1 MIIAIDGPASSG
13 KGTLAKRLAAALD
26 YAHLDTGGLYRAVA
40 LAMLNAG
47 ADPADAAAAAQCAGR
62 LDLGLL
68 EDPRLRDEVTG
79 IAASQVAAFAE
90 VRQRLLAF
98 QRGFAAH
105 PPANKAGAVLDGR
118 DIGTVVC
125 PDADVK
131 IFLTASARERA
142 KRRVEQLTRRGLRAD
157 FDRILA
163 DIEARDA
170 QDQNRAHAP
179 LKPAEDAHL
188 LDNSK
193 LDIEATLQR
202 ALALVE
208 AARNA

>member
-26 YAHLDTGGLYRAVA
+26 YAHLDTGSLYRAVA

-47 ADPADAAAAAQCAGR
+47 ADAANAVVAADYADR
-62 LDLGLL
+62 LNLGLL
-68 EDPRLRDEVTG
+68 ADPRLRDEVTG
-79 IAASQVAAFAE
+79 IAASQVAAMPQ

-98 QRGFAAH
+98 QRDFATH

-125 PDADVK
+125 PEADVK

-142 KRRVEQLTRRGLRAD
+142 ERRVQQLAGRGLRAE

-163 DIEARDA
+163 DIQARDA

-179 LKPAEDAHL
+179 LKPATDAHL

-208 AARNA
+208 AAQSA

>member
-26 YAHLDTGGLYRAVA
+26 FAHLDTGGLYRAVA

-47 ADPADAAAAAQCAGR
+47 ADPADAAAAAHCAGR

-79 IAASQVAAFAE
+79 IAASQVAAFPE
-90 VRQRLLAF
+90 VRQRLLAM

-142 KRRVEQLTRRGLRAD
+142 QRRVEQLARRGLRAD

-170 QDQNRAHAP
+170 HDQNRAHAP